1 MRRPVLPTLLTLC
14 LTLALPVHA
23 EETPPPAT
31 APADEAAAAE
41 PAAPAEAPRV
51 PLEERSQDSAAAL
64 ERQLPR
70 DEQQMLQAGAEPFL
84 ALWKPANAPEAKGVL
99 ILLPGADESAD
110 WPRTVKPLRL
120 KLPDIGWSSLSLS
133 LPDSQGAPLP
143 EAVLPRTAEAVTVD
157 TATAPAA
164 DSAQAP
170 AQDGEQAP
178 AEGAQAAA
186 PPAEPAPGQNPPVA
200 AVDPA
205 ERVFARI
212 QAGITFA
219 EQQDAQRIVLLGHGS
234 GAYWAALYLKERQPA
249 AIKQLVVVAP
259 QLPAGQT
266 PPLEELIPG
275 LKLATGDF
283 FYKDLAADRGNAV
296 RRLQASKRLAHDGY
310 TQVALKALPGNLEAE
325 QEQLFRRVRG
335 WLEKQ

>member
-1 MRRPVLPTLLTLC
+1 MRRPVLPTLLALC

-23 EETPPPAT
+23 EEDPPAAET
-31 APADEAAAAE
+31 TAAE
-41 PAAPAEAPRV
+41 NAAPAATPRL
-51 PLEERSQDSAAAL
+51 PLEERSQDSAEAL
-64 ERQLPR
+64 ERQLPS
-70 DEQQMLQAGAEPFL
+70 DEQQRLQAGEEPFL
-84 ALWKPANAPEAKGVL
+84 ALWKPANAPEAKGVM

-110 WPRTVKPLRL
+110 WPRTIKPLRL
-120 KLPDIGWSSLSLS
+120 KLPDIAWSTLSLS

-143 EAVLPRTAEAVTVD
+143 EAVLPRTAEPVTVD
-157 TATAPAA
+157 TATASTEDAA
-164 DSAQAP
+164 PPTQDS
-170 AQDGEQAP
+170 EQTP
-178 AEGAQAAA
+178 SEGADAAA
-186 PPAEPAPGQNPPVA
+186 APAEPAPA
-200 AVDPA
+200 APVDPA

-212 QAGITFA
+212 QAGIAFA

-234 GAYWAALYLKERQPA
+234 GAYWAALYLRERKPE

-266 PPLEELIPG
+266 PALEELIPD

-283 FYKDLAADRGNAV
+283 FYKDQAADRGNAV
-296 RRLQASKRLAHDGY
+296 RRKQASQRLAHGSY
-310 TQVALKALPGNLEAE
+310 TQIALKALPGNPEAE

>member
-14 LTLALPVHA
+14 LTLALPAHA

-31 APADEAAAAE
+31 EPAGEATAAE
-41 PAAPAEAPRV
+41 PAPRV
-51 PLEERSQDSAAAL
+51 PLEERSQDSAEAL

-70 DEQQMLQAGAEPFL
+70 DEQQMLQAGEEQFL

-110 WPRTVKPLRL
+110 WPRTIKPLRL

-143 EAVLPRTAEAVTVD
+143 EAVLPRTAQAVTVD
-157 TATAPAA
+157 TATAA

-170 AQDGEQAP
+170 VQDGEQPPSEEAEAAAAP
-178 AEGAQAAA
+178 AEPV
-186 PPAEPAPGQNPPVA
+186 PPAT

-212 QAGITFA
+212 QAGIAFA

-296 RRLQASKRLAHDGY
+296 RRLQASKRLAHEGY